1 MLKTFYHWLILPSFD
16 SRDVKIFSKGG
27 LELCSQLNH
36 RKDFLYS
43 QIMGLNII
51 LYWEACSHKF
61 PVGVL
66 DFFLCTVLQNILDVI
81 LILNLWRAFFS
92 RLQLSIWGFLFFC
105 CPERFLICSQRQ
117 WLSQRCLLPTWHLYS
132 FLWCQPSFVNINI
145 GELMWD
151 LILVLQLVLKK
162 SECTTDQPDN
172 YITIT
177 SINFNV

>member
-16 SRDVKIFSKGG
+16 SRDVKIFSKGR

-66 DFFLCTVLQNILDVI
+66 DFFFMHSSPKYTWCYLNPKFVKSFFLQVAAVYL
-81 LILNLWRAFFS
+81 
-92 RLQLSIWGFLFFC
+92 GFLFFC

-151 LILVLQLVLKK
+151 LILVLQLVLKNRNAQLI
-162 SECTTDQPDN
+162 SQTT
-172 YITIT
+172 T
-177 SINFNV
+177 

>member
-16 SRDVKIFSKGG
+16 SRDVKIFSKGR

-92 RLQLSIWGFLFFC
+92 RLQLSIWGF
-105 CPERFLICSQRQ
+105 CSSVAQSVSWYVVRGSGYHRDASYRPDIFIPFSGVNHL
-117 WLSQRCLLPTWHLYS
+117 LS
-132 FLWCQPSFVNINI
+132 
-145 GELMWD
+145 
-151 LILVLQLVLKK
+151 
-162 SECTTDQPDN
+162 
-172 YITIT
+172 T
-177 SINFNV
+177 ST